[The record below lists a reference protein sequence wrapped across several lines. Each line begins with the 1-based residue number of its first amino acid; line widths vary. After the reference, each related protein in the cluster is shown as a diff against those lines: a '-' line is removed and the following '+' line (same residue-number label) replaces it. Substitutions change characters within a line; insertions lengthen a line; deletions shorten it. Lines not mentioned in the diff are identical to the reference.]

1 MHVVEVARVLLVV
14 ARAAQVAVWGWQLAG
29 PAHSL
34 GGSASAKVPGQ
45 AGSIQAA
52 ALAIWCVCRRPLAQL
67 RRAVSRGPE
76 GRLVKPK
83 REEPMAAADRH
94 AARVAGLRR
103 AVFDSPGVS
112 GLAERAAAAS
122 ADGVPLP
129 LDAYVAK
136 VDGAAYRITDADVA
150 ALQAA
155 GCSEEEIFE
164 VTVAAAVGA
173 ALRGLEAGM
182 RAMCGG
188 SEDAAGNP

>member
-1 MHVVEVARVLLVV
+1 MLLVV
-14 ARAAQVAVWGWQLAG
+14 ARAGQITVWGWQLAG

-34 GGSASAKVPGQ
+34 GRVRRLLKCPAKLARSGPQRWPYGAY
-45 AGSIQAA
+45 AGG
-52 ALAIWCVCRRPLAQL
+52 PLAQF
-67 RRAVSRGPE
+67 AVDCEPWTRGKS
-76 GRLVKPK
+76 VKPK
-83 REEPMAAADRH
+83 REERMAAADRH

-122 ADGVPLP
+122 VDGVPPP

-150 ALQAA
+150 ALKAA

-173 ALRGLEAGM
+173 ALRGLDAGM
-182 RAMCGG
+182 RAMRGG